1 MDVPMHRNID
11 RKYFRGSITVAA
23 FSRHVELD
31 KCLKAIDVARGERK
45 IQLIVVH
52 QLGYPEVSKVIE
64 NWRTRINV
72 LVSTD
77 SQGTSPLSN
86 INMNALLCR
95 EIAFKWLRSDWS
107 LGVEEDTE
115 IAPDALSFIEFA
127 YEKYRKNLFFRGV
140 NLGSKEVFQAN
151 MEFSYNLVS
160 YGIQGQASMITS
172 RTWRHFNGNKLRGN
186 VNKSGLDSMME
197 HYVKSGFMCT
207 PHNSR
212 YLDNGWN
219 GTHAS
224 TDPNDEYYVSLRKS
238 FTHVTSN
245 SESNYKRSKFQICW
259 REDAHEF
266 STLKAWPRYFLCK
279 YKHLRYLVVTIIKT
293 KMSSSLH

>member
-1 MDVPMHRNID
+1 MPRNIE
-11 RKYFRGSITVAA
+11 RNYFKGSITVAA
-23 FSRHVELD
+23 FSRHEELD
-31 KCLKAIDVARGERK
+31 KCLKAIDVARGESK

-52 QLGYPEVSKVIE
+52 QLGYPEVSEVIE
-64 NWRTRINV
+64 KWRTRINV
-72 LVSTD
+72 LVSTE

-95 EIAFKWLRSDWS
+95 EIAFKWLRCDWS

-115 IAPDALSFIEFA
+115 IAPDALSFVEFA
-127 YEKYRKNLFFRGV
+127 YEKYRKHPFFRGV
-140 NLGSKEVFQAN
+140 NLGSKEAFQAN
-151 MEFSYNLVS
+151 MEYSYNLVS

-172 RTWRHFNGNKLRGN
+172 RTWRHFNPNKLRRN
-186 VNKSGLDSMME
+186 ANKSGLDSMME

-224 TDPNDEYYVSLRKS
+224 ADPNDEYYVSLRES
-238 FTHVTSN
+238 FTHLTCTSD
-245 SESNYKRSKFQICW
+245 SNYTLSKFQINW
-259 REDAHEF
+259 REDAREF
-266 STLKAWPRYFLCK
+266 SILKAWPRYFLCK
-279 YKHLRYLVVTIIKT
+279 YKHFRYLLVKLIRR
-293 KMSSSLH
+293 KMSSYPL

>member
-1 MDVPMHRNID
+1 MPYSTN
-11 RKYFRGSITVAA
+11 RKNSKGSITVAA
-23 FSRHVELD
+23 FSRHEELD
-31 KCLKAIDVARGERK
+31 KCLKAIDFARGERD

-64 NWRTRINV
+64 KWRSRINV

-127 YEKYRKNLFFRGV
+127 YEKYRKNIFFRGV
-140 NLGSKEVFQAN
+140 NLGSKEVFHAD
-151 MEFSYNLVS
+151 METSYNLVS

-172 RTWRHFNGNKLRGN
+172 RTWKHFDVNKLRRN
-186 VNKSGLDSMME
+186 VTKSGLDSMME

-212 YLDNGWN
+212 YVDNGWN

-224 TDPNDEYYVSLRKS
+224 SNPNDEYYVSLRKS
-238 FTHVTSN
+238 FTHLKGN
-245 SESNYKRSKFQICW
+245 SVSNYRRSKFQICW

-266 STLKAWPRYFLCK
+266 SILKAWPRYFLCK
-279 YKHLRYLVVTIIKT
+279 FKHLRYLAVRIIKRKT
-293 KMSSSLH
+293 GSSKL